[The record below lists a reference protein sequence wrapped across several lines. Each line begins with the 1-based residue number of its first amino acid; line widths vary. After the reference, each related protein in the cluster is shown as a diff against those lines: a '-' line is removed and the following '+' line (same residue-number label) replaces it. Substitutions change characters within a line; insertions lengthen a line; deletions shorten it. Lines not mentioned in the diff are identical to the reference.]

1 MSARN
6 NAIKAYHDSTKQD
19 KLTTSQLTAVN
30 SGITSELVAQIGTNK
45 TSVETL
51 QTSKQDTLVSGTN
64 IKTVNG
70 QSLLGG
76 GNVVVVQEVSELP
89 AVQDPNILYVIPVV
103 E

>member
-6 NAIKAYHDSTKQD
+6 NAIKAHHDSTKQD
-19 KLTTSQLTAVN
+19 K
-30 SGITSELVAQIGTNK
+30 
-45 TSVETL
+45 
-51 QTSKQDTLVSGTN
+51 LVSGTN

-70 QSLLGG
+70 QSLLGS

-89 AVQDPNILYVIPVV
+89 AEQDPNVLYVIPVV